1 MAFDPTRGYHDN
13 PLSLQTYGD
22 TRAEINLISPI
33 PILLRIYE
41 SKYIYQIPILLV
53 KIPPLDKSRT
63 DAGGSVLS
71 RDNRDLKIR
80 GWWMSTTAG
89 ESLNAC
95 LPTTGS
101 RSP

>member
-13 PLSLQTYGD
+13 PLSLQIHGD

-33 PILLRIYE
+33 PILL
-41 SKYIYQIPILLV
+41 V
-53 KIPPLDKSRT
+53 KIPPLGKSRT

-80 GWWMSTTAG
+80 GWWMPTTAG

>member
-13 PLSLQTYGD
+13 PLSLHTYGD
-22 TRAEINLISPI
+22 TKAEINLISPI
-33 PILLRIYE
+33 PILL
-41 SKYIYQIPILLV
+41 V
-53 KIPPLDKSRT
+53 KISPLGKSRT

>member
-1 MAFDPTRGYHDN
+1 MNMAFDPTRGYHDN
-13 PLSLQTYGD
+13 PLSLHTYGD
-22 TRAEINLISPI
+22 TKAEINLISPI
-33 PILLRIYE
+33 PILL
-41 SKYIYQIPILLV
+41 V
-53 KIPPLDKSRT
+53 KISPLGKSRT

>member
-33 PILLRIYE
+33 PILL
-41 SKYIYQIPILLV
+41 V
-53 KIPPLDKSRT
+53 KIPPFGKSRT

-71 RDNRDLKIR
+71 RDNRDFKIQ
-80 GWWMSTTAG
+80 GWRMSTTAG
-89 ESLNAC
+89 DAC
-95 LPTTGS
+95 LSTSGS

>member
-1 MAFDPTRGYHDN
+1 MNMAFDPTRGYHDN
-13 PLSLQTYGD
+13 PLSLHTYGD

-33 PILLRIYE
+33 PILL
-41 SKYIYQIPILLV
+41 V
-53 KIPPLDKSRT
+53 KISPLGKSRT

>member
-13 PLSLQTYGD
+13 PLSLQIHGD

-33 PILLRIYE
+33 PILL
-41 SKYIYQIPILLV
+41 V
-53 KIPPLDKSRT
+53 KIPPLGKSRT

-80 GWWMSTTAG
+80 GQRMPTTAG
-89 ESLNAC
+89 GSLNAC
-95 LPTTGS
+95 LPT
-101 RSP
+101 

>member
-13 PLSLQTYGD
+13 PLSLHTYGD
-22 TRAEINLISPI
+22 TKAEINLISPI
-33 PILLRIYE
+33 PILL
-41 SKYIYQIPILLV
+41 V
-53 KIPPLDKSRT
+53 KISPLGKSRT

-89 ESLNAC
+89 ESLRVYL
-95 LPTTGS
+95 LPVAVP
-101 RSP
+101 RKFLP

>member
-33 PILLRIYE
+33 PILL
-41 SKYIYQIPILLV
+41 V
-53 KIPPLDKSRT
+53 KIPPLGIGRT

-71 RDNRDLKIR
+71 RDNRDFKIQ
-80 GWWMSTTAG
+80 GWRMSTTAG
-89 ESLNAC
+89 DAC
-95 LPTTGS
+95 LSTSGS